1 VALLLQAAGVRSLAL
16 AAGSIEPVNAQRKG
30 FATMTEMYGVGI
42 AITGADDEGLNKLS
56 AFLSLSRSGK
66 ALVSNEVEFDNG
78 SRSILVH
85 VRKVD
90 GELATAGVL
99 MSEGVTRSGLVKSMR
114 DAGVKVE
121 SLKGV
126 SAAGAF
132 RVH

>member
-1 VALLLQAAGVRSLAL
+1 
-16 AAGSIEPVNAQRKG
+16 
-30 FATMTEMYGVGI
+30 MTEAYGVGI
-42 AITGADDEGLNKLS
+42 EITSTDDEGLNKLS

-78 SRSILVH
+78 SRSILVY

-90 GELATAGVL
+90 GELAAAGVS
-99 MSEGVTRSGLVKSMR
+99 MSEGVTRRALVKSMR
-114 DAGVKVE
+114 EAGVKVE

-126 SAAGAF
+126 SPAGAI